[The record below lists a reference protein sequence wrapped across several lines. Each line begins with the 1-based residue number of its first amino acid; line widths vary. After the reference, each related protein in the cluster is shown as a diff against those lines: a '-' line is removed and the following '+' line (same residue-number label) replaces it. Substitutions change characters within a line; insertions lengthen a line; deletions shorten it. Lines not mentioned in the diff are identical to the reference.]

1 MTLLVLAVIV
11 LFVIAA
17 SRVMSIYNLSA
28 ELRGGR
34 KDDVITEAEGRN
46 QATLWVIFLIAFFSF
61 CLWQVIK
68 YKDKLLPEA
77 ASAHGPEIDSLFNI
91 TLAVIA
97 FVFVLT
103 HIVLVYQI
111 YKNVSR
117 KGRRAVYFAHS
128 NKLEMIWTIIPA
140 IVLSGLIAY
149 GLNVWGDVIYAGAKD
164 ASVVEL
170 YAKQFD
176 WTARYAGK
184 DNALGKYDFRKIG
197 DGNDLG
203 LIADAKGDD
212 DVIVK
217 GEIHLVKDKP
227 VHFKFRSRDVIHSA
241 YMPHFRVQMNCVPGM
256 ETSFEFTPTISTKE
270 MREKLNNDKFNYV
283 LLCNKICGA
292 AHYNMQMDII
302 VESQEEYNT
311 WMAEQQT
318 WLQKQATAAPAAVAT
333 SPSDTTTTTA
343 VDTTKAAAIT
353 EATAQVNTPAA
364 KH

>member
-17 SRVMSIYNLSA
+17 TRVMNIYNLSA

-46 QATLWVIFLIAFFSF
+46 QATLWVLFLVAFLGF

-77 ASAHGPEIDSLFNI
+77 ASAHGPEIDNLFNV

-103 HIVLVYQI
+103 HIVLVYQL
-111 YKNVSR
+111 YKNVSI
-117 KGRRAVYFAHS
+117 KGRKAVYFAHS

-149 GLNVWGDVIYAGAKD
+149 GLTVWGDVIYAGAKD
-164 ASVVEL
+164 AQVIEL
-170 YAKQFD
+170 YSKQFD

-184 DNALGKYDFRKIG
+184 DNTLGKSDFRSIG

-203 LIADAKGDD
+203 MVADKNGDD
-212 DVIVK
+212 DIIVK
-217 GEIHLVKDKP
+217 GEFHIVKDKP
-227 VHFKFRSRDVIHSA
+227 VNFKFRSRDVIHSA
-241 YMPHFRVQMNCVPGM
+241 FMPHFRAQMNCVPGM
-256 ETSFEFTPTISTKE
+256 ETSFEFTPTITTKE
-270 MREKLNNDKFNYV
+270 MREKLNNKKFNYI

-302 VESQEEYNT
+302 VETQEEYNT
-311 WMAEQQT
+311 WISEQQT
-318 WLQKQATAAPAAVAT
+318 WTQKQASAAPAPAANSASEITAPADT
-333 SPSDTTTTTA
+333 SKIIVTSEP
-343 VDTTKAAAIT
+343 
-353 EATAQVNTPAA
+353 TAQVTVSDT

>member
-1 MTLLVLAVIV
+1 MTLIVLAVIV

-34 KDDVITEAEGRN
+34 KDDVISEAEGRN
-46 QATLWVIFLIAFFSF
+46 QATLWVLFLIAFLGFCGWMFFS
-61 CLWQVIK
+61 

-77 ASAHGPEIDSLFNI
+77 ASAHGPAIDNLFNI
-91 TLAVIA
+91 TTAVIT

-103 HIVLVYQI
+103 HIILVYQI

-149 GLNVWGDVIYAGAKD
+149 GLTVWNDVIYPGSKD
-164 ASVVEL
+164 AMVVEL

-176 WTARYAGK
+176 WTARYSGK
-184 DNALGKYDFRKIG
+184 DNTLGKSDFRKIA

-203 LIADAKGDD
+203 LTSDAKADD

-217 GEIHLVKDKP
+217 GEFHIVKDKP

-241 YMPHFRVQMNCVPGM
+241 FMPHFRAQMNCVPGM
-256 ETSFEFTPTISTKE
+256 ETAFEFIPTITTKE

-302 VESQEEYNT
+302 VESQEEFNT

-318 WLQKQATAAPAAVAT
+318 WMQKQATAAPAPTAQIDTASSAPAAPAVA
-333 SPSDTTTTTA
+333 
-343 VDTTKAAAIT
+343 AASHTMA
-353 EATAQVNTPAA
+353 N
-364 KH
+364 